1 MAEKILIV
9 EDDSDAALA
18 LSIQLEAEGF
28 QILKATD
35 VASAISMAKSQL
47 PDLILLDLG
56 LPDGEGYKVLQRLVS
71 GSISSAPVIVVT
83 ARGSEKDHHRALELG
98 AVDFFQKPVPST
110 WLLRAIQRALI
121 ERHPNQPS
129 LRSLTK

>member
-18 LSIQLEAEGF
+18 LSVQLEAEGF
-28 QILKATD
+28 RILKARD

-56 LPDGEGYKVLQRLVS
+56 LPDGEGYTVLERLVS
-71 GSISSAPVIVVT
+71 GSITSAPVIVVT
-83 ARGSEKDHHRALELG
+83 ARGSVKDHKRAMDLG
-98 AVDFFQKPVPST
+98 AVDFFQKPVPRT

-121 ERHPNQPS
+121 ERRPNQPS
-129 LRSLTK
+129 LRSLMK